1 VPKFSSFPTNTPSWV
16 DLRTPDPK
24 AAQAFYGSIFGWTA
38 ADLGPEAGGYAM
50 FQQDGANVSG
60 VGPTMGEGQPAAWTS
75 YINVVD
81 AEATVARATIAGAT
95 IFMEPTQIMD
105 AGHMA
110 LFADPTGA
118 VIGLWQPGQHT
129 GAEVAND
136 PNTWCW
142 NELNTR
148 DTAKATSFYRHV
160 FEWDAETSDMG
171 TMTYTEWKNG
181 GATIG
186 GMMEMPAAVPAAVPA
201 HWLVYFAVSDTDA
214 TVAAAEKLGASTL
227 MAATDV
233 PPGRFAVLSDP
244 AGATFA
250 IIKMNPAGT

>member
-1 VPKFSSFPTNTPSWV
+1 MPQISSYPTGTPSWV
-16 DLRTPDPK
+16 DLQTPDPK
-24 AAQAFYGSIFGWTA
+24 AALAFYGSIFDWTTN
-38 ADLGPEAGGYAM
+38 DLGPEAGGYAM
-50 FQQDGANVSG
+50 FQIDGANVAG
-60 VGPTMGEGQPAAWTS
+60 IGPTMHEAQPAAWTS
-75 YINVVD
+75 YVSVVD

-95 IFMEPTQIMD
+95 ILMEPMQVME

-118 VIGLWQPGQHT
+118 VLGLWQPGEHK
-129 GAEVAND
+129 GADVAND

-171 TMTYTEWKNG
+171 TMTYTEWKNN
-181 GATIG
+181 GATIA
-186 GMMEMPAAVPAAVPA
+186 GMLEMPAMVPAAVPA

-214 TVAAAEKLGASTL
+214 SVAAAEKAGATVA
-227 MAATDV
+227 MPATDI
-233 PPGRFAVLSDP
+233 PPGRFAVLGDP
-244 AGATFA
+244 AGAMFGV
-250 IIKMNPAGT
+250 IKMNAAS